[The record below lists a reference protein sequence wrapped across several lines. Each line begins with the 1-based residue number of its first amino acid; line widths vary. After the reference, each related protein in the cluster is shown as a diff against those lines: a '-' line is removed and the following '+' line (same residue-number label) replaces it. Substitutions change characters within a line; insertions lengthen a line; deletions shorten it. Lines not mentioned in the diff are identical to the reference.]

1 MIYLDNAATT
11 YPKPEEV
18 LNALDKANR
27 NAFNTGR
34 GGYTSARNS
43 TLLIDEVRKK
53 ILNINTI
60 KEGNVVLLPSA
71 TIALNSI
78 IFGLSFKK
86 GENIYVSPFEHN
98 SIMRALNE
106 LKKRV
111 GINIEIIPFD
121 KKSWKVDESKLSNK
135 FALKKPS
142 AIFISHISN
151 VTGYILPYETIFKLA
166 NKYNSINVLDASQ
179 SYGIKKIEELK
190 DINFIVFAGHK
201 SLYAS
206 FGVAGYINVK
216 KTNMKPFCYGGTG
229 SDSLNLDMPEESPTR
244 FESGSANI
252 VAISGLNASLDWLN
266 TKKIYEEEKKK
277 TDYLISQLKKNYKVR
292 IYIPEDIK
300 RIFGVVSFSVN
311 GYSSDEV
318 GKILND
324 EFEICVRTGYH
335 CAPLVH
341 DFIGSK
347 DSNGTVRVSLSY
359 FTTKKEIDMLIDA
372 INSL

>member
-1 MIYLDNAATT
+1 M
-11 YPKPEEV
+11 
-18 LNALDKANR
+18 
-27 NAFNTGR
+27 
-34 GGYTSARNS
+34 
-43 TLLIDEVRKK
+43 
-53 ILNINTI
+53 
-60 KEGNVVLLPSA
+60 
-71 TIALNSI
+71 
-78 IFGLSFKK
+78 
-86 GENIYVSPFEHN
+86 
-98 SIMRALNE
+98 
-106 LKKRV
+106 
-111 GINIEIIPFD
+111 
-121 KKSWKVDESKLSNK
+121 
-135 FALKKPS
+135 
-142 AIFISHISN
+142 
-151 VTGYILPYETIFKLA
+151 PYETIFKLA

-252 VAISGLNASLDWLN
+252 VAISGLNASLDWLS

-277 TDYLISQLKKNYKVR
+277 TDYLISQLKKNYKVK

-347 DSNGTVRVSLSY
+347 DSNGTVRISLSY

-372 INSL
+372 LNSL